1 MNSLARSIVFYGK
14 LFNAELVKVRRAY
27 AKFDLAQP
35 PLNFALNELA
45 EDESAASLPSGSSTL
60 CHLGKVA
67 STEEVLAMRDE
78 MKIECCYASQEKPAE
93 ASAASMVLSLPLISL
108 SGPAVRVR
116 LKLSANHSPR
126 SGYSP

>member
-45 EDESAASLPSGSSTL
+45 EDESAASLPSGSS
-60 CHLGKVA
+60 
-67 STEEVLAMRDE
+67 S
-78 MKIECCYASQEKPAE
+78 S
-93 ASAASMVLSLPLISL
+93 
-108 SGPAVRVR
+108 SG
-116 LKLSANHSPR
+116 NET
-126 SGYSP
+126 